1 MRDIETMLHANADA
15 LTPDLNA
22 KLSKAEEQRIYQKT
36 MQKIQPEAKRD
47 SIAVTTALHSD
58 EIPEDAEE
66 LTLQTEKPASLRS
79 ILLKSALGIAAAVA
93 LLVGIPY
100 LALQKPDTD
109 SDPGAALV
117 TTANGTAQTT
127 AVAAQ
132 TTAAITSQTTPN
144 VNPAEL
150 DAPMNACNCII
161 GNTLYYLLETKENV
175 GSPFFACDL
184 TTGESNK
191 LVLQESIG
199 KVIWFVC
206 LPDQRI
212 LVFDQEEN
220 LRCNLKEIDV
230 TTGAVNNRMP
240 DFQLSNSVISSRLT
254 PGSAV
259 IYKNVL
265 YYKNVYN
272 GSYGLFR
279 IDMNAETWKA
289 EMLPVQPSPTSFIVA
304 DDAIFMSQEK
314 TINANT
320 GERDIYISKYSL
332 DGKLQNETFYSRHI
346 DSIENHNSLYNLQ
359 YSDHKL
365 AFGFQD
371 EGEPVSVCIISTKDG
386 SVVYDTWTDPKY
398 GDEIYENIGGTF
410 WLNGNDLLLFYR
422 GEKYSLMKL
431 NLETKVMTKIYELP
445 AWSYDFGYPAQCI
458 SLVGEYLYVAQGSD
472 ASDNAWQTIHQIRYA
487 TGEDRV
493 LVDPH
498 LASDPPEAGE
508 KYPDLL
514 RIR

>member
-1 MRDIETMLHANADA
+1 MRDIETLLHANADA

-93 LLVGIPY
+93 LLVCIPH
-100 LALQKPDTD
+100 LALQKPGTESNPSAVPPTS
-109 SDPGAALV
+109 SDAV
-117 TTANGTAQTT
+117 QTT
-127 AVAAQ
+127 AP
-132 TTAAITSQTTPN
+132 AITQVTATTTYMN
-144 VNPAEL
+144 AADL
-150 DAPMNACNCII
+150 DEPMNGRRCII
-161 GNTLYYLLETKENV
+161 GNTLYYLLETKANA

-184 TTGESNK
+184 TTGESKK

-199 KVIWFVC
+199 QVIWFVC

-212 LVFDQEEN
+212 LVYDQGEN
-220 LRCNLKEIDV
+220 SQTNLKEIDA
-230 TTGAVNNRMP
+230 TTGAVINRMP
-240 DFQLSNSVISSRLT
+240 NFQLSSAVSRPT
-254 PGSAV
+254 PGAAV

-265 YYKNVYN
+265 YYQNVDP
-272 GSYGLFR
+272 GQIFR
-279 IDMNAETWKA
+279 IDMNAAEWKA
-289 EMLPVQPSPTSFIVA
+289 EALPIQSSYTSFLVA
-304 DDAIFMSQEK
+304 DDAIFVSREK
-314 TINANT
+314 VIDTNT
-320 GERDIYISKYSL
+320 GKRDIYISKYSL
-332 DGKLQNETFYSRHI
+332 DGELLNETFYCRHI
-346 DSIENHNSLYNLQ
+346 DSVENHNSLYSMQ
-359 YSDHKL
+359 YADHKL

-371 EGEPVSVCIISTKDG
+371 EGEPVSVCVISTQDG
-386 SVVYDTWTDPKY
+386 SILYDTWTDPKY

-431 NLETKVMTKIYELP
+431 NLETKVMNKLYELP
-445 AWSYDFGYPAQCI
+445 AWSYQAGYPAQCI

-472 ASDNAWQTIHQIRYA
+472 PSDNAWQTIHQIRYA
-487 TGEDRV
+487 TGEDHV
-493 LVDPH
+493 LVDPRP
-498 LASDPPEAGE
+498 AFDPPETGE
-508 KYPDLL
+508 KYPDIL
-514 RIR
+514 RIS